1 MCGKVIKMTNENSN
15 SDSGNQPTESLQASD
30 EMPEHFIQDGSPM
43 DQALS
48 IDAGADNVQPSL
60 ETAHPDIRDG
70 SVSSRNPL
78 KNFMKKVQ
86 QRYND
91 VPQAWGQMRTNSP
104 RKENR

>member
-1 MCGKVIKMTNENSN
+1 MTNENSN
-15 SDSGNQPTESLQASD
+15 SDSGNQPTESLRASD
-30 EMPEHFIQDGSPM
+30 EMPEHLVQDGTM
-43 DQALS
+43 NGQTLS
-48 IDAGADNVQPSL
+48 VDAGKDNAQPSL

-78 KNFMKKVQ
+78 KNFMKSVR

-104 RKENR
+104 RKESR

>member
-1 MCGKVIKMTNENSN
+1 MTNENSN
-15 SDSGNQPTESLQASD
+15 SDSGNQPTESLRASD
-30 EMPEHFIQDGSPM
+30 EMPDDFVQEGLLF
-43 DQALS
+43 DQPLS
-48 IDAGADNVQPSL
+48 SDAGKDSVQPSL

-78 KNFMKKVQ
+78 KNFMKSVR

-104 RKENR
+104 RKESR

>member
-1 MCGKVIKMTNENSN
+1 MTNENSN

-30 EMPEHFIQDGSPM
+30 EMPDDFVQEGSFF
-43 DQALS
+43 DQTRA
-48 IDAGADNVQPSL
+48 DAGKDTVQPSL

-78 KNFMKKVQ
+78 KNFMKSVR

-104 RKENR
+104 RKESR